1 MNLKNVKKKKY
12 LHILDNDRKPA
23 ICAVSCQEVLTA
35 TSEGE
40 KLVVKSLE
48 VRLAHHQA
56 LTYTQATKTKHKK

>member
-1 MNLKNVKKKKY
+1 MLQLKKNINY

-23 ICAVSCQEVLTA
+23 VCAVSCQQILTA

-56 LTYTQATKTKHKK
+56 LTYTQASKTKHQK